1 MMEDLDELEVK
12 QSQVKQIISLL
23 RNEFNLRDNEEFSN
37 NENREMSGGGASGDT
52 GFNDES
58 SDTGEDFLLNQESQ
72 SIEDKKTSTEEN
84 LGFEE
89 EQEEEETVNGF
100 NDQEYL
106 ATEND
111 LDEKI
116 ENKLEKLNLVIEFV
130 NKAISFGANALDLS
144 KRGLKKLPKNLL
156 QLTNLQ
162 VGKLEL
168 KLIVLNLLKFNF
180 LLKF

>member
-1 MMEDLDELEVK
+1 MEDLDELEVK

-23 RNEFNLRDNEEFSN
+23 RNEFNLRDNDEFSN

-52 GFNDES
+52 GFNDET
-58 SDTGEDFLLNQESQ
+58 SDTGEDFILNQESQ

-84 LGFEE
+84 LDCE
-89 EQEEEETVNGF
+89 EEEETVNGF

-111 LDEKI
+111 LDENI

-162 VGKLEL
+162 VGKFGI
-168 KLIVLNLLKFNF
+168 KVNCVIFIKI
-180 LLKF
+180 